1 MLQTTSLH
9 APKVA
14 PQSVPA
20 FSGSQAHLMK
30 ELSLLLYI
38 THIFFLLSGL
48 FNLLQLI

>member
-9 APKVA
+9 APEVA
-14 PQSVPA
+14 PQSVAA
-20 FSGSQAHLMK
+20 FSGSQTHFMQ

-38 THIFFLLSGL
+38 THILFLLSGL